1 MNKSKIKIYAI
12 LILVFSTGLFLA
24 YGAGTFNPN
33 KWTVKS
39 IAENIK
45 YEMRTEWKSL
55 GLKEPSI
62 EYNNNNEFVRSVN
75 RCIQWVNFNLDP
87 EKRIPREIILSMA
100 VLETGYG
107 KSRFALEGNNLF
119 GIRTWSKDVPQLKAK
134 GNPDAVWGVKAYP
147 TKCAS
152 VKDMIDIINRHPA
165 YEGFR
170 IAREEQFF
178 NNSINLE
185 LLVDELHKWSTNP
198 EYVTLVKSKI
208 KRVNDILD
216 DTTTDL

>member
-62 EYNNNNEFVRSVN
+62 EYNNCLLYTS
-75 RCIQWVNFNLDP
+75 P
-87 EKRIPREIILSMA
+87 SPRDVHLSRMPSSA
-100 VLETGYG
+100 
-107 KSRFALEGNNLF
+107 
-119 GIRTWSKDVPQLKAK
+119 
-134 GNPDAVWGVKAYP
+134 
-147 TKCAS
+147 
-152 VKDMIDIINRHPA
+152 
-165 YEGFR
+165 
-170 IAREEQFF
+170 
-178 NNSINLE
+178 
-185 LLVDELHKWSTNP
+185 
-198 EYVTLVKSKI
+198 
-208 KRVNDILD
+208 
-216 DTTTDL
+216 

>member
-152 VKDMIDIINRHPA
+152 VIDMIDIINRHPA

-216 DTTTDL
+216 DTTRDL

>member
-12 LILVFSTGLFLA
+12 LFLVFSTGLFLA

-87 EKRIPREIILSMA
+87 EK
-100 VLETGYG
+100 GYQG
-107 KSRFALEGNNLF
+107 KLF
-119 GIRTWSKDVPQLKAK
+119 YLWL
-134 GNPDAVWGVKAYP
+134 Y
-147 TKCAS
+147 
-152 VKDMIDIINRHPA
+152 
-165 YEGFR
+165 
-170 IAREEQFF
+170 
-178 NNSINLE
+178 
-185 LLVDELHKWSTNP
+185 
-198 EYVTLVKSKI
+198 
-208 KRVNDILD
+208 
-216 DTTTDL
+216 